1 MNTELS
7 DTPVT
12 NAGCVYYDG
21 ECRFCCASVRR
32 LETILHRR
40 GFVFRP
46 LQSPEAR
53 QRFGVSD
60 HALLRE
66 MRLSLADDRN
76 LGGAD
81 AVAEIARQIWWAWP
95 LWLFSRLPGARPF
108 LQAVYR
114 VIAAN
119 RHCLGGA
126 CRLRDPQCRRHQVP
140 GRHHVFFE
148 MP

>member
-1 MNTELS
+1 MNTEIT
-7 DTPVT
+7 DTTVP
-12 NAGCVYYDG
+12 NAACLFYDG
-21 ECRFCCASVRR
+21 ECRFCCESVRR
-32 LETILHRR
+32 LEPILHRR

-53 QRFGVSD
+53 QRFGSSD
-60 HALLRE
+60 HALLPE
-66 MRLSLADDRN
+66 MRLSLADGRN

-81 AVAEIARQIWWAWP
+81 AVVEIARRIWWTWP

-108 LQAVYR
+108 LHAVYR

-119 RHCLGGA
+119 RHCLGGT
-126 CRLRDPQCRRHQVP
+126 CTMRDLRCRRHRVR
-140 GRHHVFFE
+140 GRHQAFFE

>member
-1 MNTELS
+1 VHTEIT
-7 DTPVT
+7 DTTVT
-12 NAGCVYYDG
+12 NAGRVYFDA
-21 ECRFCCASVRR
+21 ECRFCCESVRR
-32 LETILHRR
+32 LEPILRRR
-40 GFVFRP
+40 GFGFRP

-53 QRFGVSD
+53 QRFGLSD
-60 HALLRE
+60 PALLRE
-66 MRLSLADDRN
+66 MRLSLADGRN

-81 AVAEIARQIWWAWP
+81 AVAEIARRIWWAWP

-108 LQAVYR
+108 LRAVYR

-126 CRLRDPQCRRHQVP
+126 CRMSDPQCRRHHVP
-140 GRHHVFFE
+140 GRHRAFFE